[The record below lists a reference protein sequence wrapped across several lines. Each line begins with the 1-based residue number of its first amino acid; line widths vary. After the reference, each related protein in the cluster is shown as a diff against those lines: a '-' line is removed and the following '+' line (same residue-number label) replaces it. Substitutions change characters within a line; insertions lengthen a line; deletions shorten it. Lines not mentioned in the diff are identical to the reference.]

1 MYFVYDSYHI
11 AAADWAEVLGLA
23 GAGSLRGTEDD
34 GTFIGLWLEANH
46 GPDLAAGHF
55 DGAYTYFASEGFSWG
70 SSLHNWPSIR
80 RWAEERSKLF
90 VASVGPGYDDTGIRP
105 WNAHN
110 TKDREKGKYYRRM
123 WEAAIQHEADMV
135 SITSY
140 NEWGEG
146 TQIEPAVRKT
156 GYEDPGDD
164 PNFYLQLTADYADEL
179 RRRRREQREERE
191 EL

>member
-1 MYFVYDSYHI
+1 MGGIPSPRPSSPQEQIPSYRYIIRLPAFPIQVYGN
-11 AAADWAEVLGLA
+11 AL
-23 GAGSLRGTEDD
+23 
-34 GTFIGLWLEANH
+34 
-46 GPDLAAGHF
+46 
-55 DGAYTYFASEGFSWG
+55 
-70 SSLHNWPSIR
+70 SSTS
-80 RWAEERSKLF
+80 A
-90 VASVGPGYDDTGIRP
+90 ASVTRTVAAQSP
-105 WNAHN
+105 N

-164 PNFYLQLTADYADEL
+164 PNFYLQLTNTRD
-179 RRRRREQREERE
+179 
-191 EL
+191 

>member
-1 MYFVYDSYHI
+1 MGHTRRT
-11 AAADWAEVLGLA
+11 W
-23 GAGSLRGTEDD
+23 RWRQCCGT
-34 GTFIGLWLEANH
+34 AR
-46 GPDLAAGHF
+46 
-55 DGAYTYFASEGFSWG
+55 
-70 SSLHNWPSIR
+70 SSGWKPRKTESPWPSPGRCASARAR
-80 RWAEERSKLF
+80 RR
-90 VASVGPGYDDTGIRP
+90 R
-105 WNAHN
+105 NAHN

-164 PNFYLQLTADYADEL
+164 PNSYLQLTADYADEL